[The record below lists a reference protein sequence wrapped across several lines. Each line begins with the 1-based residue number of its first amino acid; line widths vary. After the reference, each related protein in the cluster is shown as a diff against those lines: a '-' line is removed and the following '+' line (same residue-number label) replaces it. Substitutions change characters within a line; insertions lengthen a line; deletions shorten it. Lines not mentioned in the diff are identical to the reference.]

1 MKMQAA
7 IIWVWGLVL
16 IAGAIG
22 GGFVWWRQQDVAQA
36 YEAGRAAAD
45 ADRWEDALALAQPYA
60 ERDDPRINGLLA
72 DAYIN
77 GPDSIQDI
85 DKGLTLRRRAAE
97 AGDMRAAYFLGK
109 WILEN
114 EPTDAQA
121 QEAIGY
127 IQEAADC
134 GMPMANYTLGVA
146 FAEGDWVKRDFNK
159 STYYS
164 EKAAFA
170 DIKKAAWNA
179 SFAYANL
186 VKLNQS
192 MESEEGK
199 KFLYWLF
206 VSASKGDTKAQDSLD
221 KMKEALISEFGE
233 EGPKRL
239 DSFEMQAGRMAEK
252 IQPAAPYN
260 CSRSSYSS
268 NNR

>member
-1 MKMQAA
+1 MTRQTA

-16 IAGAIG
+16 IAGAVG

-36 YEAGRAAAD
+36 HEAARAAAD
-45 ADRWEDALALAQPYA
+45 ADRWEEALTLAQPYA
-60 ERDDPRINGLLA
+60 GRDDPRINGLLA

-134 GMPMANYTLGVA
+134 GMPEALLNLSNVYFKAIGTERNLDVALVYAEKAGDIGVSKGAWNTFLILVLLIQEEGHSMQVYNVRLVRWLVRASMLGQKEA
-146 FAEGDWVKRDFNK
+146 SEQLEEIRHEIKLKDDLEAKEELEFLEQETSDWVRSLHPVDPLSCL
-159 STYYS
+159 STY
-164 EKAAFA
+164 
-170 DIKKAAWNA
+170 
-179 SFAYANL
+179 
-186 VKLNQS
+186 
-192 MESEEGK
+192 
-199 KFLYWLF
+199 
-206 VSASKGDTKAQDSLD
+206 
-221 KMKEALISEFGE
+221 
-233 EGPKRL
+233 
-239 DSFEMQAGRMAEK
+239 
-252 IQPAAPYN
+252 
-260 CSRSSYSS
+260 
-268 NNR
+268 